1 MMEGRISR
9 PDLAH
14 GPRIVKLGALS
25 QVECHQ
31 CEQGEIIKKKKSH
44 DDLIT
49 ISCSLW
55 SGEGAAEEAQKVVFF
70 FFRSR
75 MTFQALF
82 NDVPAQV

>member
-31 CEQGEIIKKKKSH
+31 CEQGEIIKKRSH
-44 DDLIT
+44 MTTSSPSPAHYGLER
-49 ISCSLW
+49 L
-55 SGEGAAEEAQKVVFF
+55 QLKRLRRLFF
-70 FFRSR
+70 FSSGHE
-75 MTFQALF
+75 
-82 NDVPAQV
+82 